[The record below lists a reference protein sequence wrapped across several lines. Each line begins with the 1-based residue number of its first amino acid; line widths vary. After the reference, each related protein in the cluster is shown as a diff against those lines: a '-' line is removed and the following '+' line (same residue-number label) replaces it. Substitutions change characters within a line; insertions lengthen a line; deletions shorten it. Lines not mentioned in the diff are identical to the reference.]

1 MNIYLSL
8 TIVFLLGLV
17 IGFAVR
23 QVWVD
28 VWGGKEAALAF
39 LQEEIESR
47 IEEIKKAHKNA
58 MDTIGTSDYDPDHQY
73 IKYHN
78 VLFVLE
84 NIKDLIQSIRKYKGT
99 DSKYFK

>member
-8 TIVFLLGLV
+8 TIVFLLGVV
-17 IGFAVR
+17 IGFAIR

-28 VWGGKEAALAF
+28 VWGGKTAALAF

-47 IEEIKKAHKNA
+47 IEEIKKAHKSA
-58 MDTIGTSDYDPDHQY
+58 MDMSETDYYNHEHQY

-84 NIKDLIQSIRKYKGT
+84 NIKDLIQSISNNK
-99 DSKYFK
+99 